1 VTTPSPTTIDSL
13 ARSWDDLVLSSQAN
27 PDLASDDTSEILHT
41 LHRPASSLNAD
52 PQFVARLQRELLE
65 AWRLGHHQTEWEA
78 DASPTRSLGTAPP
91 MPLRPSRRR
100 SRHAPHVASVFATAA
115 LVLLTFISAV
125 GMLASAWQPTFDR
138 ERITGVISAPV
149 IHDPATALGVLASFR
164 VPELPPTL
172 GRMIIERWTYPPHAE
187 AVTTE
192 KMTGPLLLYVIK
204 GEVTVALTGGEAMLL
219 GEERGPLNL
228 LSSLST
234 STGRISAGQAL
245 LLPAQTQMT
254 TSNEGDDEAILV
266 AATAFADT
274 INDWTLPYDQMIIK
288 QEVLGSTFAMFP
300 TGPVEIALQRSV
312 IAPGESIPPAPP
324 EGVIQLVGSES
335 EVLAYLRRAPDGSVT
350 NLEDVPLSVLV
361 VTITATG

>member
-1 VTTPSPTTIDSL
+1 MSTPRPTAIDSL
-13 ARSWDDLVLSSQAN
+13 ARSWDDLVLGRPSD
-27 PDLASDDTSEILHT
+27 PDLVSIDASEFLHA
-41 LHRPASSLNAD
+41 LHQPDRHLDADPHFVASLN
-52 PQFVARLQRELLE
+52 RELL
-65 AWRLGHHQTEWEA
+65 AVWRLDHANPSPDIEAGASLTLSQT
-78 DASPTRSLGTAPP
+78 DPPLLSRTQRHPYYVFHRGGVLAS
-91 MPLRPSRRR
+91 
-100 SRHAPHVASVFATAA
+100 AA
-115 LVLLTFISAV
+115 LLLLTLISAICL
-125 GMLASAWQPTFDR
+125 LASAWQPAL
-138 ERITGVISAPV
+138 ERGGNADIISAPV
-149 IHDPATALGVLASFR
+149 IHDPATALGELASFR

-219 GEERGPLNL
+219 GEEPGPLNL

-254 TSNEGDDEAILV
+254 TSNQGDQEAILI

-274 INDWTLPYDQMIIK
+274 INDWTLPYDQTIIK
-288 QEVLGSTFAMFP
+288 QEALGSAITTLP
-300 TGPVEIALQRSV
+300 TGPMEFALQRS
-312 IAPGESIPPAPP
+312 ILAAGESIPAPP

-335 EVLAYLRRAPDGSVT
+335 EFLAYLRRAPDGSVT
-350 NLEDVPLSVLV
+350 NLEDVPLSVLIA
-361 VTITATG
+361 TITPAG